1 MERDV
6 FIPWYTPT
14 QGIIVTTDSDA
25 WSSEI
30 AKLQFYDKDGNYAG
44 YVYIIFKD
52 NIRYSLGYCK
62 RFVSFSTLPTEKQK
76 TWIISYDYTKQR
88 VVIHCNE
95 VEVVNV
101 LLSDG
106 ECYKEYKDTTKEY
119 KDTTW
124 RNYWEKPTTQIKFS
138 SIADD
143 ASDSYC
149 ISGNPGKQFTWGIL
163 GSVT

>member
-1 MERDV
+1 M

-14 QGIIVTTDSDA
+14 QGITVSTDSEVG
-25 WSSEI
+25 SNE
-30 AKLQFYDKDGNYAG
+30 KVFVQFYDKDGNYAG
-44 YVYIIFKD
+44 AVVIYFFTPIQYKLRYCRSSYIP
-52 NIRYSLGYCK
+52 
-62 RFVSFSTLPTEKQK
+62 FSTLPTEKQK
-76 TWIISYDYTKQR
+76 TWIIRYDYTKGS

-106 ECYKEYKDTTKEY
+106 ECDGY
-119 KDTTW
+119 TTW
-124 RNYWEKPTTQIKFS
+124 RYNWEKPTTQIKFPS
-138 SIADD
+138 ADA